1 MIKHRPILISQDN
14 AGAKNPGLNILL
26 LLRRSVSF
34 WWFIVPHVKMEVI
47 IAHPHFREKHITD
60 VEELLDDLTLAQC

>member
-1 MIKHRPILISQDN
+1 MIKHRPILISQDK

-26 LLRRSVSF
+26 LFRRSVSF

-47 IAHPHFREKHITD
+47 IPYPHSEKKTD
-60 VEELLDDLTLAQC
+60 VEELLDMDVTLAQC